1 MQAVRK
7 VVRHAVRHEDS
18 MRSYCRSLILFVLV
32 AGFFLVFVVRAGSAQ
47 AGVATLSGVVTDST
61 GALIPGATAVLRGAD
76 GAEQT
81 ITTNAAGRYS
91 FSGLTPGRY
100 ALVVS
105 AAGFSPVQV
114 PALQLAAAQTLIRD
128 VQLQIAVVEQSV
140 EVNESASLNTEPT
153 SNASAVTISGTG
165 LQVLSDDPDD
175 LAQDLQMLAGP
186 SVGPEGGEIYV
197 DGFSGAK
204 LPPKSAIRE
213 VRVNQNPFSAEFDR
227 LGYGRVEI
235 FTKPGAD
242 NLHGDVR
249 MIYGNS
255 IFNAQNPFAPTKP
268 DYQRKMYDASV
279 GGPLGRKTSFNF
291 QFERREIGQ
300 AALINAMVLDS
311 ALNQVPYRASILNP
325 RTNTEI
331 GARLDY
337 QLSANHTLIGRYE
350 WEKDYR
356 ENDGLDTFSMATQ
369 AYNNDDREHVLQ
381 LTETAILSPR
391 AVNEVKFQYRRS
403 HDSNVALNNGPT
415 IDVAGAFTA
424 GGTAMNL
431 DSVLENRYELQ
442 EMLSLSAGRHTLKL
456 GGRLRAIR
464 EDNASGENFNGV
476 FTFSSLDAY
485 QITEA
490 GLKAGLT
497 PAQIRAQGGG
507 ASQFALSAGQPLAQ
521 VTQLD
526 VGVFAQDDWRA
537 RNNLTLSAGLRYEA
551 QTNIDDLGGW
561 GPRLGLA
568 WGIPGG
574 TQGRPFAVL
583 RLGYGGFYDRIRETL
598 VLDSLRQ
605 NGVREVTYLI
615 SNPDF
620 YPAVP
625 DAATLSDYVQ
635 AQTVRQ
641 LAPALRA
648 PDTQQF
654 AVSLERQLPKNILLS
669 VSYLN
674 SRGTGLLRSRNIN
687 APLPETGLRPL
698 PGGNIYAYE
707 STGRFRQ
714 DQLIMNVNARMSR
727 RYNMFGY
734 YVWSKARSNTDG
746 ADTFPASS
754 YNLAAE
760 YSRAGFDVRHRL
772 MVGGTLVA
780 PLGVMF
786 NPFVVMHSGDPF
798 NIVVGQDLN
807 GDSIFND
814 RPAWATD
821 LTRSSVVR
829 SKWGNF
835 DMQPIPGQTI
845 IPRNLGSGPGMVAVN
860 MRVSK
865 AFGLGGHTGD
875 AQAVSGPQGPSGPQ
889 LSSGPP
895 RGHGPGGHGFMGM
908 DPVAAGSRYSL
919 TFSVL
924 ARNMLNTVNL
934 STPVGNLSSP
944 LFGTSTSIHG
954 FGPGGASA
962 NRMVDLQVRFS
973 F

>member
-1 MQAVRK
+1 M
-7 VVRHAVRHEDS
+7 
-18 MRSYCRSLILFVLV
+18 
-32 AGFFLVFVVRAGSAQ
+32 VFAAASASAQ
-47 AGVATLSGVVTDST
+47 AGSAAVTGVVTDST
-61 GALIPGATAVLRGAD
+61 GALIPGATVMLRSPKG
-76 GAEQT
+76 EEK
-81 ITTNAAGRYS
+81 TTNTDQLGSYN
-91 FSGLTPGRY
+91 FPGLAPGRY
-100 ALVVS
+100 ALRVR
-105 AAGFSPVQV
+105 AAGFSGAEEPSVQV
-114 PALQLAAAQTLIRD
+114 MERRTITYNIQLKL
-128 VQLQIAVVEQSV
+128 AVVEQSV
-140 EVNESASLNTEPT
+140 EVAADATINTDPS
-153 SNASAVTISGTG
+153 SNAGAVTISGTS
-165 LQVLSDDPDD
+165 LQALSDDPED

-213 VRVNQNPFSAEFDR
+213 IRVNQNPFSAEFDR

-242 NLHGDVR
+242 KLHGEVR

-255 IFNAQNPFAPTKP
+255 IFNSRNPFAPAKP
-268 DYQRKMYDASV
+268 DYQRTMYDATL
-279 GGPLGRKTSFNF
+279 GGPLGRRASFTL
-291 QFERREIGQ
+291 QLERRDIGQ

-311 ALNQVPYRASILNP
+311 AFNSVPYRASILNP

-331 GARLDY
+331 GARVDF
-337 QLSANHTLIGRYE
+337 QLSTNHTLVGRYE

-356 ENDGLDTFSMATQ
+356 ENDGLDTFSLATQ
-369 AYNNDDREHVLQ
+369 GYNSDAREHVLQ

-391 AVNEVKFQYRRS
+391 IVNEVKFQYRRS
-403 HDSNVALNNGPT
+403 HDSNLAVNTGPT
-415 IDVAGAFTA
+415 IDVSGAFTG

-442 EMLSLSAGRHTLKL
+442 ELLSLAAGHHTLKF
-456 GGRLRAIR
+456 GGRLRGIR
-464 EDNASGENFNGV
+464 EDNASGDNFNGV

-485 QITEA
+485 RITET

-497 PAQIRAQGGG
+497 PAEIRTQGGG
-507 ASQFALSAGQPLAQ
+507 ASQFAFSSGQPLVQA
-521 VTQLD
+521 TQFD
-526 VGVFAQDDWRA
+526 VGLFAQDDWRVA
-537 RNNLTLSAGLRYEA
+537 NNLTLSAGLRFEA
-551 QTNIDDLGGW
+551 QTNIDDLRGW
-561 GPRLGLA
+561 APRLGLA
-568 WGIPGG
+568 WGIPGR
-574 TQGRPFAVL
+574 RPNQPLAVL
-583 RLGYGGFYDRIRETL
+583 RLGYGGFYDRVRESL

-605 NGVREVTYLI
+605 NGVREITYMI
-615 SNPDF
+615 PSPDF
-620 YPAVP
+620 YPVVP
-625 DAATLSDYVQ
+625 DASSLSPYVQ
-635 AQTVRQ
+635 AQTVRR
-641 LAPALRA
+641 LSPDLRA
-648 PDTQQF
+648 PDTQEF
-654 AVSLERQLPKNILLS
+654 AVSLERQLPKHIALS
-669 VSYLN
+669 LSYLN
-674 SRGTGLLRSRNIN
+674 SRGSGLLRSRNIN

-714 DQLIMNVNARMSR
+714 DQLIVNVNARLSQ
-727 RYNMFGY
+727 RYSMFGY
-734 YVWSKARSNTDG
+734 YVWNKARSDTDG

-772 MVGGTLVA
+772 MLGGTLTG
-780 PLGVMF
+780 PLGTMF

-821 LTRSSVVR
+821 LGRPSVVQTQ
-829 SKWGNF
+829 WGNF
-835 DMQPIPGQTI
+835 DMQPILGQTM
-845 IPRNLGSGPGMVAVN
+845 IPRNLGNSPGMVAVN
-860 MRVSK
+860 LRISK
-865 AFGLGGHTGD
+865 AFGFGERMGPAADMGGGGQRT
-875 AQAVSGPQGPSGPQ
+875 SGPQ

-895 RGHGPGGHGFMGM
+895 RGHGPGHGLMGM

-919 TFSVL
+919 TFSIM
-924 ARNMLNTVNL
+924 ARNLLNTVNL
-934 STPVGNLSSP
+934 GRPVGNLSSP

-962 NRMVDLQVRFS
+962 NRLVDLQMRFS